1 MALDKFCLKRGVGWG
16 WRRGPQWGPWADPE
30 DSREEPES
38 RVPHGYISTI
48 NYHFMF
54 KLHFK
59 ANYHLFGGVGREER
73 RGRGGGERTT
83 MIPVLKHFVKA
94 LTSKAALGM
103 VVCGVCVAHSGVQL
117 SEQPPL
123 WVPGRPTS
131 SFQRAAEMLWRP

>member
-1 MALDKFCLKRGVGWG
+1 MDTSAQSIIILCSNCTLK
-16 WRRGPQWGPWADPE
+16 P
-30 DSREEPES
+30 
-38 RVPHGYISTI
+38 IIT
-48 NYHFMF
+48 F
-54 KLHFK
+54 L
-59 ANYHLFGGVGREER
+59 GGVGREER